1 MLKNTTRT
9 IKSPLRPSG
18 SAAVRC
24 SSGASS
30 LDTLAQVG
38 TRKKSS
44 PALGAGE
51 DDLRLS
57 KSAKFD
63 AKANFAKR
71 ARVKYLTNALSLRL
85 ASLDDTPLKKS
96 YWNTFYCSSI
106 LHKKGDQ
113 LTSKYCKNRWC
124 LVCSR
129 IRTAQLIKQYLP
141 LLREWA
147 DKQFVTLT
155 VPNCSEGDLV
165 DTIQQM
171 KVVFNRIREQLKK
184 QYQRGQRPAPLV
196 ALRKLECTFSPRR
209 RDYHPHF
216 HLIVRDLATANE
228 LRMLWLH
235 HFPSASWDGQDVKPA
250 DDKSVLELFKYFTK
264 LVTSKEKEGRIIS
277 VGPLDIIFQAI
288 SGQRTFQA
296 FNCTTTKE
304 TSDEE
309 ADGLAAELEIEAT
322 YEWEQAATDWVDKST
337 GELLTGYAP
346 DEEFRKLVETKII
359 HAKSPSAGPAPATA
373 PRSLR

>member
-1 MLKNTTRT
+1 MHKNNTQTVKRL
-9 IKSPLRPSG
+9 SRPIG
-18 SAAVRC
+18 SAVAFAPSR
-24 SSGASS
+24 ASS
-30 LDTLAQVG
+30 LDTLAQPG
-38 TRKKSS
+38 TRLKKTSAAS
-44 PALGAGE
+44 ASE
-51 DDLRLS
+51 DDIRLS

-85 ASLDDTPLKKS
+85 ASLDDTPLRKS

-141 LLREWA
+141 LLREWP

-155 VPNCSEGDLV
+155 VPNCSGDALLA
-165 DTIQQM
+165 TIDAM
-171 KVVFNRIREQLKK
+171 KAVFNRIRELLKK
-184 QYQRGQRPAPLV
+184 QHQRGHRAAPLV
-196 ALRKLECTFSPRR
+196 ALRKLECTFNPRR

-216 HLIVRDLATANE
+216 HLIVRDLAMANE
-228 LRMLWLH
+228 LRTLWLEY
-235 HFPSASWDGQDVKPA
+235 FPSAKWDGQDVKPA

-277 VGPLDIIFQAI
+277 VGPLDTIFQAI
-288 SGQRTFQA
+288 TGQRTFQA

-309 ADGLAAELEIEAT
+309 ADELAAQLEIETT

-359 HAKSPSAGPAPATA
+359 HSKSPKSCEISPK
-373 PRSLR
+373 

>member
-1 MLKNTTRT
+1 MLKNTTQPVKRL
-9 IKSPLRPSG
+9 SRPTG
-18 SAAVRC
+18 SAAASV
-24 SSGASS
+24 SSRASS
-30 LDTLAQVG
+30 LDTLAQPG
-38 TRKKSS
+38 TRKKTSA
-44 PALGAGE
+44 PHEAAE
-51 DDLRLS
+51 DDLRLT

-71 ARVKYLTNALSLRL
+71 ARVKYLTTALALRL

-141 LLREWA
+141 LLREWQ
-147 DKQFVTLT
+147 DKHFVTLT
-155 VPNCSEGDLV
+155 VPNCSPADLLA
-165 DTIQQM
+165 TIDGM
-171 KVVFNRIREQLKK
+171 KAAFNRIREQIKK
-184 QYQRGQRPAPLV
+184 QHQRGQRPAPLV
-196 ALRKLECTFSPRR
+196 ALRKLECTFNPRR
-209 RDYHPHF
+209 RDFHPHF
-216 HLIVRDLATANE
+216 HLIVRDLAAANE
-228 LRMLWLH
+228 LRLLWLQ
-235 HFPSASWDGQDVKPA
+235 HFPAASWDGQDVKPA

-277 VGPLDIIFQAI
+277 VGPLDVIFQAI
-288 SGQRTFQA
+288 TGQRTFQA

-304 TSDEE
+304 ASDQE
-309 ADGLAAELEIEAT
+309 ADELAAQLEIEAT

-337 GELLTGYAP
+337 GEMLTGYTP
-346 DEEFRKLVETKII
+346 DDAFRKLVETKII
-359 HAKSPSAGPAPATA
+359 HAKS
-373 PRSLR
+373 

>member
-1 MLKNTTRT
+1 MLKNTTQT
-9 IKSPLRPSG
+9 VKSLLRPTG
-18 SAAVRC
+18 SAVAFRPTR
-24 SSGASS
+24 ASS

-38 TRKKSS
+38 TRTKKTPVASAS
-44 PALGAGE
+44 E
-51 DDLRLS
+51 DDLRLT

-63 AKANFAKR
+63 AKANFSKR

-106 LHKKGDQ
+106 LQKKGDQ

-155 VPNCSEGDLV
+155 VPNCSGDDLLP
-165 DTIQQM
+165 TIDQM
-171 KVVFNRIREQLKK
+171 KAVFNRIREQIKK
-184 QYQRGQRPAPLV
+184 QYQRGQRDAPLM
-196 ALRKLECTFSPRR
+196 ALRKLECTFNPRR

-216 HLIVRDLATANE
+216 HLIVRDVAMANE
-228 LRMLWLH
+228 LRDLWLH
-235 HFPSASWDGQDVKPA
+235 HFPAASWDGQNVKPA

-277 VGPLDIIFQAI
+277 VGPLDTIFQAI
-288 SGQRTFQA
+288 TGQRTFQA
-296 FNCTTTKE
+296 FNCPTTKE

-309 ADGLAAELEIEAT
+309 ADELAAELEIEAT

-359 HAKSPSAGPAPATA
+359 HQKPPSHVYKGTINDQN
-373 PRSLR
+373 